1 MKTPISSWN
10 VADRLKKRQLL
21 IAINTV
27 AALSIF
33 FFGYDQGMMGGVNNA
48 KDYIDLMKFGHTET
62 INGSPHTPV
71 ITDSLLQ
78 GGIVSVYYLGTLIGA
93 LFGGWVGDKIGRI
106 KSIALGSVWG
116 VIGAALQCS
125 AQNHVWMIFARLVN
139 GFGTGILNAIVP
151 VWATETAEHTS
162 RGQFIAIEFTLNI
175 FGVVVAYWL
184 EFGLAFID
192 DGVSAFRWRF
202 PIAFQIIPLL
212 ILFAAVWFFPESPRW
227 LVKMGHEEEARYI
240 LGRLRGDEGEDVAR
254 AEAEFQDIKHVAELE
269 RTLSY
274 STSYFSMFTGRTT
287 GKLHLGRRVE
297 LVVWLQIMQEWVGIA
312 GVTIYAPT
320 IFRIA
325 GFDAMKSQW
334 ISGLNN
340 IFYMISTL
348 ICVFTL
354 DRIGR
359 RWTLYWGS
367 TGQGIAMFLAGG
379 FARLAINAT
388 EAGDASKASRY
399 GAAAAAMIFIFTF
412 VFGATWLTVPWLY
425 PAEIFPLAV
434 RGKGNAWGVV
444 GCSVGNGWL
453 TLLCPVM
460 FDSIGEKTL
469 YIFAISNVIT
479 IPMVWALYPESN
491 QRTLEDMD
499 LLFAADTPWTWDA
512 ERTFTQLKN
521 ENPDFAQA
529 AAQLKDGK
537 LDEEIGKLG
546 VQELP
551 EKE

>member
-27 AALSIF
+27 AALSISSSA
-33 FFGYDQGMMGGVNNA
+33 MTR
-48 KDYIDLMKFGHTET
+48 DYIDLMKFGHTET

-340 IFYMISTL
+340 IFYM
-348 ICVFTL
+348 
-354 DRIGR
+354 
-359 RWTLYWGS
+359 
-367 TGQGIAMFLAGG
+367 
-379 FARLAINAT
+379 
-388 EAGDASKASRY
+388 
-399 GAAAAAMIFIFTF
+399 
-412 VFGATWLTVPWLY
+412 
-425 PAEIFPLAV
+425 
-434 RGKGNAWGVV
+434 
-444 GCSVGNGWL
+444 

-529 AAQLKDGK
+529 AAQLKGGK
-537 LDEEIGKLG
+537 LDEEMGKLG